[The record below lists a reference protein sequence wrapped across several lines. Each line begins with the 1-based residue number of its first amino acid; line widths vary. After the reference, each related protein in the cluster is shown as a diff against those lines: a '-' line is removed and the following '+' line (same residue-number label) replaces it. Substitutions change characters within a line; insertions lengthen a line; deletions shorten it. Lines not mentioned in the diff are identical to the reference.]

1 MGCPIYWYAS
11 TSRVLVVVID
21 MLTLVMST
29 ILVETL
35 WWISPYLWISPYPL
49 DLMSGVMCL
58 LRCLE
63 MCAMST
69 SRSMLTTGSEL
80 VMSVLLG
87 GHSVLCTRETTTP

>member
-21 MLTLVMST
+21 MLSLVMST
-29 ILVETL
+29 MLLGITPL
-35 WWISPYLWISPYPL
+35 LWISPYPL
-49 DLMSGVMCL
+49 DVMSGVMCL

-69 SRSMLTTGSEL
+69 SRSMLTTGREL
-80 VMSVLLG
+80 VMSILLG
-87 GHSVLCTRETTTP
+87 GHSVLCTKETTTP